1 MGGYGMY
8 STYHPD
14 RNSIWLESDGKRIPA
29 KDLSELKDNSE
40 LYEQLKICRTKPSD
54 KNLIRLQSAIK
65 ENTGTTFK
73 IEVWRPDFDTAAQN
87 LTFILINSIE
97 NSVTK

>member
-14 RNSIWLESDGKRIPA
+14 RNTIWLESDGKRIPA
-29 KDLSELKDNSE
+29 KDLSEVKENAQFH
-40 LYEQLKICRTKPSD
+40 EQLKICRTIPSD
-54 KNLIRLQSAIK
+54 KNLIRLQSTIK

-73 IEVWRPDFDTAAQN
+73 IEVWRPDFDTTTQI